1 MSIVAQL
8 GTATAA
14 LVDEWSLRV
23 DLAAVFR
30 IAVHLDW
37 HEAVANHFSVSISPD
52 GRRFLMN
59 PKWVHFSNIKA
70 SDLLVI
76 DADDETTLQR
86 ADAPDLT
93 AWCLHGA
100 IHRQAPRA
108 RCILHL
114 HPPYATAMAALADPE
129 IKPIDQNTARFYNRV
144 AYDFGYEGM
153 ASSFEEGA
161 RICNVLG
168 NKNIMMMGN
177 HGVLVLGES
186 IAETYDS
193 LYYLERACKTLVLA
207 YSTGRPLKILNPDA
221 AENTAMGWEGFAEAS
236 QAHFREMKRI
246 LDRTEPS
253 YAE

>member
-1 MSIVAQL
+1 
-8 GTATAA
+8 
-14 LVDEWSLRV
+14 
-23 DLAAVFR
+23 
-30 IAVHLDW
+30 
-37 HEAVANHFSVSISPD
+37 
-52 GRRFLMN
+52 
-59 PKWVHFSNIKA
+59 
-70 SDLLVI
+70 
-76 DADDETTLQR
+76 
-86 ADAPDLT
+86 
-93 AWCLHGA
+93 
-100 IHRQAPRA
+100 
-108 RCILHL
+108 
-114 HPPYATAMAALADPE
+114 
-129 IKPIDQNTARFYNRV
+129 
-144 AYDFGYEGM
+144 M